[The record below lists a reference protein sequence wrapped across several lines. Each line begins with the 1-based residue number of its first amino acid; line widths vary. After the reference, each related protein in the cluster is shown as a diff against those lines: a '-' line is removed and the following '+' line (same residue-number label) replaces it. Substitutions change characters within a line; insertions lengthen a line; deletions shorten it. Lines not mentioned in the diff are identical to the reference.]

1 MLGKALP
8 KRILRPFVV
17 MANERLDGK
26 QYVLIAANDKLEFI
40 DVLKKLLFLATGVFI
55 LLYVYVQISEKKI
68 LPEEIIILNNIVI
81 TLIIVSI
88 IIFIVNKVLRPSKF
102 EIFDRE
108 NGIITI
114 PRPFSKRVWISAP
127 WEEWQGRIWLGAS
140 SVGVS
145 NHHLMLTHIPSGRG
159 WEMSSS
165 TTGVDPLLSYWS
177 FLVQYMDK
185 TQPLPNVGELSNYE
199 KTTEGLGSWAEYE
212 NNLKSGRLRDPWVE
226 WQTELKAN
234 PELDV
239 FYEPDTIDH
248 NHA

>member
-8 KRILRPFVV
+8 KRIMCPFVV
-17 MANERLDGK
+17 LPHEHLDDK
-26 QYVLIAANDKLEFI
+26 QYVLMASNDRLAFI
-40 DVLKKLLFLATGVFI
+40 EVLPVLILVVSIGAIIGWLATGSETALIVTLVSLVFSGIFYI
-55 LLYVYVQISEKKI
+55 LEKTIK
-68 LPEEIIILNNIVI
+68 P
-81 TLIIVSI
+81 T
-88 IIFIVNKVLRPSKF
+88 KF

-108 NGIITI
+108 SGMITI
-114 PRPFSKRVWISAP
+114 PRPFSKRIWISAP

-145 NHHLMLTHIPSGRG
+145 NHHLMLTHTPSGRG

-165 TTGVDPLLSYWS
+165 TTGVDSLLSYWS

-185 TQPLPNVGELSNYE
+185 TEPLPNVGELSKYG
-199 KTTEGLGSWAEYE
+199 KTTEGLGSWEEYE
-212 NNLKSGRLRDPWVE
+212 NNIKSGRLRDPWLE
-226 WQTELKAN
+226 WQTELKVN

-239 FYEPDTIDH
+239 FYEADTIDH